1 MRLRRLD
8 LARYGKFTDR
18 TIDFA
23 SILCAR
29 PAGEAIRDFTI
40 SEWERVRH
48 RVGA

>member
-1 MRLRRLD
+1 MTCWIWM
-8 LARYGKFTDR
+8 GSPT
-18 TIDFA
+18 TTSDFA